1 MQNLTFP
8 TLLQKL
14 PSSRRFLPLLLW
26 MLRCHHQN
34 QRRTTNG
41 SKGLKGVKT
50 ELIFFETGGRRN
62 FPGGVFSLRKQRKMF
77 WNLSNF
83 SMRNCMYF
91 GSIFLIFFCD
101 FMYFHTF
108 VALVANY
115 ALFTYFFWLQKLQLQ
130 IFYDKYRACVNMY
143 SSSHLKWH
151 FNSVRKWSPRNLW
164 IIW

>member
-1 MQNLTFP
+1 MLVKPLSMQNLTFP

-91 GSIFLIFFCD
+91 GSIFLIFFVILCIFTLLLRLSRITRFLRFFLASKTAVAD
-101 FMYFHTF
+101 FLWQISCLCEY
-108 VALVANY
+108 V
-115 ALFTYFFWLQKLQLQ
+115 FF
-130 IFYDKYRACVNMY
+130 F
-143 SSSHLKWH
+143 SS
-151 FNSVRKWSPRNLW
+151 
-164 IIW
+164 